1 MIHVHIHE
9 AERTH
14 QEVAM
19 YTILILCA
27 GVGTAYLASR
37 VARRA
42 SFRLVDLL
50 IGIVGGLV
58 GLSVAQYFGMAE
70 TSWNIGLP
78 LLVACGLT
86 LGLSGTRTAHA

>member
-1 MIHVHIHE
+1 MQI
-9 AERTH
+9 
-14 QEVAM
+14 M
-19 YTILILCA
+19 LILFA

-37 VARRA
+37 VTRRM

-58 GLSVAQYFGMAE
+58 GLSVAQYFGMAD
-70 TSWNIGLP
+70 SIWNLGLP

-86 LGLSGTRTAHA
+86 LGLSGTKTIQA